1 MSTRVDRIKIIE
13 QAERY
18 VRAGKIKE
26 AIAEY
31 ERLSSTDPEDAG
43 TLNIIG
49 DLYARLGQNDRA
61 VEAFRR
67 VTEEYEKRGL
77 FSQAL
82 AVQKKIYK
90 ITPDNLDFSLKL
102 AELYGHQ
109 GFISDAKE
117 EYRRIAEKC
126 LKEKKVQEAIRIYE
140 RIAKLDKEDLEAKK
154 TLAGLYR
161 EQGFLDAALDQMNEL
176 ADARAARAEF
186 EAAVDIL
193 NEALSINPGEARS
206 LMHLVDVYKRQGRPE
221 KAITL
226 IEENLKASPDNVQLL
241 NLLGNSYFDSG
252 EVAKAEE
259 AFAGILD
266 NHPTNVNARIKLGR
280 IRIARDDLDGAFEL
294 FEPLAASLV
303 KKHKEEKAIGL
314 LGLIIEHPRIHMPA
328 LEMLASIYR
337 AGREER
343 KLEVVLRT
351 ILGELRKL
359 GAKERLVPVLSELRR
374 LRPDQTQFATEAR
387 TLRNELGL
395 PPEDMPEDETDLS
408 EKDRQAIDETL
419 AQADLYMQQGL
430 VRIAKRLLENLR
442 FRYPDSQAIAKK
454 ISILD
459 EVRTHV
465 DEDELRRRVE
475 RASALESKVKEKVA
489 AERKVEERKKTG
501 LPFAQETS
509 EGEKLSTADI
519 FAETDLVP
527 FMSASPGEIRYYE
540 LERQAADELRLLET
554 VFLRQSQGQ
563 MTQDERD
570 LSNIVADFKRDLRT
584 KLGLERADTHYQLGI
599 AFMEQGLHAE
609 AIEELSQAAED
620 ADLAVDAVTA
630 ISMCYRYKRDFP
642 EAERWLKKAFEL
654 AREGSDQYY
663 ALEYDLAEICEQSED
678 RDRAL
683 SLFKDI
689 LHWNPGFRNIA
700 SRVASLAGQTQAA

>member
-90 ITPDNLDFSLKL
+90 ITPDNLDYSLKL

-351 ILGELRKL
+351 ILDELRKL

-584 KLGLERADTHYQLGI
+584 KLSLERADTHYQLGI